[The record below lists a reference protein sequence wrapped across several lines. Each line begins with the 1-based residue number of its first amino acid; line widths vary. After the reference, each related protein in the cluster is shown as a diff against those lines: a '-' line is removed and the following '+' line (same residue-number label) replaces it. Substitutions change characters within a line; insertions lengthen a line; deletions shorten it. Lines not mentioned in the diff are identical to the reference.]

1 MHATLA
7 VAAARLRERP
17 PGGAA
22 RRKIVRS
29 WPRVAALRPARARTS
44 QAPYPSFFS
53 QDISMSLRRYC
64 LLALLTASASVVA
77 PAVSSA
83 SAATLPNAVAAN
95 AAVSDSRSAAAA
107 ESGDDA
113 AGGPAYGPELQGF
126 DYPAPV
132 ERFEFTSQGVPL
144 QMAYMDVKPAHPNG
158 RTAVLLHGKNFCAAT
173 WGATIH
179 RLSDAGYRV
188 IAPDQIGFCKSS
200 KPERYQY
207 SFQQLARNT
216 HALLASLAINDAT
229 MIGHSTGGMLA
240 IRYALMYP
248 RETQQLVLVNPIGLE
263 DWKAKG
269 VPSLSV
275 DEWYERELKTSAA
288 GIRRYEQATY
298 YVGQWRADYEP
309 WVQMLAGMYR
319 GCGKRIVAWN
329 SALLYD
335 MIYTQ
340 PVVYELGQLSM
351 PTLLLIG
358 QKDTTA
364 IGKDAAPAEV
374 RARIGHYPELGKAAA
389 KAIPQ
394 ATLVEFAGLGHAPQM
409 QDPQAFHQALL
420 DGMAAVS
427 ANR

>member
-1 MHATLA
+1 
-7 VAAARLRERP
+7 
-17 PGGAA
+17 
-22 RRKIVRS
+22 
-29 WPRVAALRPARARTS
+29 
-44 QAPYPSFFS
+44 
-53 QDISMSLRRYC
+53 MSLRRYC
-64 LLALLTASASVVA
+64 LLALLSASVWAVA

-83 SAATLPNAVAAN
+83 SAATLAN
-95 AAVSDSRSAAAA
+95 AAAATAAMSDASPAAAL
-107 ESGDDA
+107 SGGDD

-132 ERFEFTSQGVPL
+132 ERFEFMSQGVPL
-144 QMAYMDVKPAHPNG
+144 HMAYMDVKPAHPNG

-200 KPERYQY
+200 KPEHYQY

-216 HALLASLAINDAT
+216 HALLASLGVNDAT

-248 RETQQLVLVNPIGLE
+248 RETQQLVLVDPIGLE

-275 DEWYERELKTSAA
+275 DQWYERELKTSAD
-288 GIRRYEQATY
+288 GIRRYEQSTY
-298 YVGQWRADYEP
+298 YAGQWRADYEP

-319 GCGKRIVAWN
+319 GPGKQIVAWN

-364 IGKDAAPAEV
+364 IGKDAASPEV
-374 RARIGHYPELGKAAA
+374 RAKIGHYPELGKAAA
-389 KAIPQ
+389 KAIPH
-394 ATLVEFAGLGHAPQM
+394 ATLVEFPELGHAPQM
-409 QDPQAFHQALL
+409 QDPQAFHKALL
-420 DGMAAVS
+420 DGLAA
-427 ANR
+427 APTNR

>member
-1 MHATLA
+1 M
-7 VAAARLRERP
+7 
-17 PGGAA
+17 
-22 RRKIVRS
+22 
-29 WPRVAALRPARARTS
+29 
-44 QAPYPSFFS
+44 
-53 QDISMSLRRYC
+53 
-64 LLALLTASASVVA
+64 TASVWAVA
-77 PAVSSA
+77 PALSSA
-83 SAATLPNAVAAN
+83 SAATLANAAAAT
-95 AAVSDSRSAAAA
+95 AAVSDASPAAASPA
-107 ESGDDA
+107 AVFGGDA
-113 AGGPAYGPELQGF
+113 AGAPAYGPELQGF
-126 DYPAPV
+126 NYPAPV
-132 ERFEFTSQGVPL
+132 GRFEFTSQGVPL

-200 KPERYQY
+200 KPEHYQY

-216 HALLASLAINDAT
+216 HALLASLGVNQAT

-248 RETQQLVLVNPIGLE
+248 HETQQLVLVNPIGLE

-275 DEWYERELKTSAA
+275 DEWYERELKTSAD
-288 GIRRYEQATY
+288 GIRRYEQSTY
-298 YVGQWRADYEP
+298 YAGQWRADYEP

-319 GCGKRIVAWN
+319 GPGKQIVAWN
-329 SALLYD
+329 SALLDD

-340 PVVYELGQLSM
+340 PVFYELGQLTM

-364 IGKDAAPAEV
+364 IGKDAASPDV
-374 RARIGHYPELGKAAA
+374 RAKIGHYPELGKAAA
-389 KAIPQ
+389 KAIPH
-394 ATLVEFAGLGHAPQM
+394 ATLVEFAELGHAPQM
-409 QDPQAFHQALL
+409 QDPQVFHQALL
-420 DGMAAVS
+420 DGMAAVP